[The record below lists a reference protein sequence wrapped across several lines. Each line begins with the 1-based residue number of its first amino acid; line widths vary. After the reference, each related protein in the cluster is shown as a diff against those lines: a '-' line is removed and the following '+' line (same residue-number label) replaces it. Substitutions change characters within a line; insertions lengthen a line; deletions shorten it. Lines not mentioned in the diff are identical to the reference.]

1 VGLLG
6 VLAFIFALL
15 FSVMVHEFGHYIT
28 AKRFGMRVTEFFLGF
43 GARIWSTQRGE
54 TEFGLKAIP
63 AGGYCKISGMT
74 PNEEMPEEVKSR
86 AFYKAK
92 TSEKLIVLGA
102 GSFLHF
108 VLGFLLLF
116 TLFFGVGVNRV
127 LPTITEVVPCV
138 ATTNQCTPNDPVS
151 PAKNAGLQVGDE
163 ITGVNGQRN
172 LDWEETIEIVQ
183 KSAGKEL
190 TLIVLRAGNELE
202 VKLTPASRLVDGQE
216 IGFLGVRNEIGKV
229 KEGPISALS
238 LSAST
243 TYEIVKG
250 SLKALLGL
258 PSKIP
263 TLFNEAFLG
272 QERDGQGLVGVVGV
286 ARVSGETASSGNLTA
301 SEKVA
306 TFILLVAS
314 LNVFVGIF
322 NLLPILPLDGGHI
335 AVAIYEN
342 LRNRV
347 YRIRGKEIPGPV
359 DVEKLTPITMVVLV
373 LLVALTVL
381 LLFAD
386 IFNPINFNI

>member
-1 VGLLG
+1 MGLLG

-43 GARIWSTQRGE
+43 GARIWSTKRGE

-74 PNEEMPEEVKSR
+74 PNEEMPEEDKSR
-86 AFYKAK
+86 AFYRAK
-92 TSEKLIVLGA
+92 TSEKLVVLGA

-138 ATTNQCTPNDPVS
+138 ATTNECKPNDPVS
-151 PAKNAGLQVGDE
+151 PAKSAGILVGDE
-163 ITGVNGQRN
+163 IIGVNGARD
-172 LDWEETIEIVQ
+172 LEWEETIEIVR

-190 TLIVLRAGNELE
+190 TLIVLRGGSELE
-202 VKLTPASRLVDGQE
+202 IKLTPAARLVDGKE
-216 IGFLGVRNEIGKV
+216 VGFLGVRNEIGIV

-250 SLKALLGL
+250 SVKALIGL

-263 TLFNEAFLG
+263 SLFNEAFFG

-286 ARVSGETASSGNLTA
+286 ARVSGETASSGNLNT
-301 SEKVA
+301 SEKIA

-342 LRNRV
+342 LRNKL
-347 YRIRGKEIPGPV
+347 YRARGREIPGPV

-373 LLVALTVL
+373 LLVGLTVL

>member
-1 VGLLG
+1 MGLLG
-6 VLAFIFALL
+6 VLAFVFALL

-74 PNEEMPEEVKSR
+74 PNEELPEEVKER

-127 LPTITEVVPCV
+127 LPTITEVAPCV
-138 ATTNQCTPNDPVS
+138 AITIECSANDPVS
-151 PAKNAGLQVGDE
+151 PAKSAGLQVGDE
-163 ITGVNGQRN
+163 ITGVNGNRN
-172 LDWEETIEIVQ
+172 LDWEETIEIVR

-190 TLIVLRAGNELE
+190 TLIVIRGGNELE
-202 VKLTPASRLVDGQE
+202 IKLTPAARLVEGKE
-216 IGFLGVRNEIGKV
+216 VGFLGVRNEIGKV

-250 SLKALLGL
+250 SVKALLGL

-263 TLFNEAFLG
+263 TLFNEAFFG

-301 SEKVA
+301 SEKIA

-342 LRNRV
+342 LRNRI

>member
-1 VGLLG
+1 MGLLG
-6 VLAFIFALL
+6 VLAFVFALL

-74 PNEEMPEEVKSR
+74 PNEELPEEVKER

-138 ATTNQCTPNDPVS
+138 ATTTECSPNDPVS
-151 PAKNAGLQVGDE
+151 PAKSAGLQVGDE
-163 ITGVNGQRN
+163 ITGVNGNRN
-172 LDWEETIEIVQ
+172 LDWEETIEIVRN
-183 KSAGKEL
+183 SAGKEL
-190 TLIVLRAGNELE
+190 TLIVVRGGNELE
-202 VKLTPASRLVDGQE
+202 MKLTPAARLVEGKE
-216 IGFLGVRNEIGKV
+216 VGFLGVRNEIGKV

-250 SLKALLGL
+250 SVKALLGL

-263 TLFNEAFLG
+263 TLFNEAFFG

-301 SEKVA
+301 SEKIA

-342 LRNRV
+342 LRNRI

>member
-1 VGLLG
+1 MGLLG
-6 VLAFIFALL
+6 VIAFVFALL

-28 AKRFGMRVTEFFLGF
+28 AKKFGMRVTEFFLGF
-43 GARIWSTQRGE
+43 GARIWSIRKGE

-74 PNEEMPEEVKSR
+74 PNEELPDDVKPR
-86 AFYKAK
+86 AFYRAK

-108 VLGFLLLF
+108 VLGFILLF
-116 TLFFGVGVNRV
+116 TLFFGIGVNRV

-138 ATTNQCTPNDPVS
+138 ATTNECTPNDPIS
-151 PAKNAGLQVGDE
+151 PAKSAGILVGDE
-163 ITGVNGQRN
+163 IIGVDGNRN
-172 LDWEETIEIVQ
+172 LDWEETIAIVR

-190 TLIVLRAGNELE
+190 TLIVLRSGTELE
-202 VKLTPASRLVDGQE
+202 IKLTPATRVVEGTTV
-216 IGFLGVRNEIGKV
+216 GFLGVRNEIGVV
-229 KEGPISALS
+229 KEGPIDSLT

-250 SLKALLGL
+250 SVKALIGL

-263 TLFNEAFLG
+263 ALFSEAFLG
-272 QERDGQGLVGVVGV
+272 KERDGQGLVGVVGV
-286 ARVSGETASSGNLTA
+286 ARVSGETASSANLTS
-301 SEKVA
+301 SEKLA

-347 YRIRGKEIPGPV
+347 YRLRGKEIPGPV
-359 DVEKLTPITMVVLV
+359 DVEKLTPITMVVFI
-373 LLVALTVL
+373 LLVGLTVL

>member
-1 VGLLG
+1 MGLLG
-6 VLAFIFALL
+6 VLAFVFALL

-74 PNEEMPEEVKSR
+74 PNEELPEEVKER

-138 ATTNQCTPNDPVS
+138 ATTTECSPNDPVS
-151 PAKNAGLQVGDE
+151 PAKRAGLQVGDE
-163 ITGVNGQRN
+163 ITGVNGNRN
-172 LDWEETIEIVQ
+172 LDWEETIEIVRN
-183 KSAGKEL
+183 SAGKEL
-190 TLIVLRAGNELE
+190 TLIVIRGGNELE
-202 VKLTPASRLVDGQE
+202 IKLTPAARLVEGKE
-216 IGFLGVRNEIGKV
+216 VGFLGVRNEIGKV
-229 KEGPISALS
+229 KEGPISALA

-250 SLKALLGL
+250 SVKALLGL

-263 TLFNEAFLG
+263 TLFNEAFFG
-272 QERDGQGLVGVVGV
+272 QERDGLGLVGVVGV

-301 SEKVA
+301 SEKIA

-342 LRNRV
+342 LRNRI

>member
-1 VGLLG
+1 MGLLG

-43 GARIWSTQRGE
+43 GARIWSTKRGE

-86 AFYKAK
+86 AFYRAK

-108 VLGFLLLF
+108 VLGFILLF

-138 ATTNQCTPNDPVS
+138 ATTNECTPNDPVS
-151 PAKNAGLQVGDE
+151 PAKSAGILVGDE
-163 ITGVNGQRN
+163 IIGVNGARD
-172 LDWEETIEIVQ
+172 LEWEETIEIVR

-190 TLIVLRAGNELE
+190 TLIVLRGGSELE
-202 VKLTPASRLVDGQE
+202 IKLTPAARLVDGKE
-216 IGFLGVRNEIGKV
+216 VGFLGVRNEIGIV
-229 KEGPISALS
+229 KEGPIAALS

-250 SLKALLGL
+250 SVKALIGL

-263 TLFNEAFLG
+263 SLFNEAFFG

-286 ARVSGETASSGNLTA
+286 ARVSGETASSGNLNT
-301 SEKVA
+301 SEKIA

-342 LRNRV
+342 LRNKF
-347 YRIRGKEIPGPV
+347 YRARGREIPGPV

-373 LLVALTVL
+373 LLVGLTVL

>member
-1 VGLLG
+1 
-6 VLAFIFALL
+6 
-15 FSVMVHEFGHYIT
+15 
-28 AKRFGMRVTEFFLGF
+28 
-43 GARIWSTQRGE
+43 
-54 TEFGLKAIP
+54 
-63 AGGYCKISGMT
+63 MT

>member
-1 VGLLG
+1 
-6 VLAFIFALL
+6 
-15 FSVMVHEFGHYIT
+15 
-28 AKRFGMRVTEFFLGF
+28 
-43 GARIWSTQRGE
+43 
-54 TEFGLKAIP
+54 
-63 AGGYCKISGMT
+63 MT
-74 PNEEMPEEVKSR
+74 PNEELPEEVKER

-138 ATTNQCTPNDPVS
+138 ATTTECSPNDPVS
-151 PAKNAGLQVGDE
+151 PAKSAGLQVGDE
-163 ITGVNGQRN
+163 ITGVNGNRN
-172 LDWEETIEIVQ
+172 LDWEETIEIVRN
-183 KSAGKEL
+183 SAGKEL
-190 TLIVLRAGNELE
+190 TLIVLRGGIELE
-202 VKLTPASRLVDGQE
+202 IKLTPAARLVEGKE
-216 IGFLGVRNEIGKV
+216 VGFLGVRNEIGKV

-250 SLKALLGL
+250 SVKALLGL

-263 TLFNEAFLG
+263 TLFNEAFFG

-301 SEKVA
+301 SEKIA

-342 LRNRV
+342 LRNRI

>member
-1 VGLLG
+1 MGLLG
-6 VLAFIFALL
+6 VLAFVFALL

-74 PNEEMPEEVKSR
+74 PNEGLPEEVKER

-138 ATTNQCTPNDPVS
+138 ATTTECSPNDPVS
-151 PAKNAGLQVGDE
+151 PAKSAGLQVGDE
-163 ITGVNGQRN
+163 ITGVNGNRN
-172 LDWEETIEIVQ
+172 LDWEETIEIVR

-190 TLIVLRAGNELE
+190 TLIVVRGGNELE
-202 VKLTPASRLVDGQE
+202 IKLTPAARLVEGKE
-216 IGFLGVRNEIGKV
+216 VGFLGVRNEIGKV

-250 SLKALLGL
+250 SVKALLGL

-263 TLFNEAFLG
+263 TLFNEAFFG

-301 SEKVA
+301 SEKIA

-342 LRNRV
+342 LRNRI

>member
-1 VGLLG
+1 MGLLG
-6 VLAFIFALL
+6 VIAFVFALL

-28 AKRFGMRVTEFFLGF
+28 AKKFGMRVTEFFLGF
-43 GARIWSTQRGE
+43 GARIWSIRKGE

-74 PNEEMPEEVKSR
+74 PNEELPDDVKPR
-86 AFYKAK
+86 AFYRAK

-108 VLGFLLLF
+108 VLGFILLF
-116 TLFFGVGVNRV
+116 TLFFGIGVNRV

-138 ATTNQCTPNDPVS
+138 ATTNECTPNDPIS
-151 PAKNAGLQVGDE
+151 PAKSAGILVGDE
-163 ITGVNGQRN
+163 IIGVDGNRN
-172 LDWEETIEIVQ
+172 LDWEETIAIVR

-190 TLIVLRAGNELE
+190 TLIVLRSGTELE
-202 VKLTPASRLVDGQE
+202 MKLTPAARVVEGTTV
-216 IGFLGVRNEIGKV
+216 GFLGVRNEIGVV
-229 KEGPISALS
+229 KEGPIDSLT

-250 SLKALLGL
+250 SVKALIGL

-263 TLFNEAFLG
+263 ALFSEAFLG
-272 QERDGQGLVGVVGV
+272 KERDDQGLVGVVGV
-286 ARVSGETASSGNLTA
+286 ARVSGETASSANLTS
-301 SEKVA
+301 SEKLA

-347 YRIRGKEIPGPV
+347 YRLRGKEIPGPV
-359 DVEKLTPITMVVLV
+359 DVEKLTPITMVVFI
-373 LLVALTVL
+373 LLVGLTVL